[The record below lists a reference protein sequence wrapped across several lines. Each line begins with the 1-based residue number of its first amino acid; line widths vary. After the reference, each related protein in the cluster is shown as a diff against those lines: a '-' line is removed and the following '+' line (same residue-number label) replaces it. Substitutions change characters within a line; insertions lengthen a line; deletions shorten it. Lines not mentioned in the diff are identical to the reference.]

1 MVDYDRYAVGRTIRA
16 IRKEKGLSQEV
27 VSGFAVPAR
36 SHLAMIENG
45 QKKANFETLWKI
57 ALAFDMEPHE
67 LVRRIE
73 QEILKGKESEKNS
86 DFSEKRC

>member
-1 MVDYDRYAVGRTIRA
+1 MVDYNHLAVGKVIRA

-27 VSGFAVPAR
+27 VSGFAVLAR

-57 ALAFDMEPHE
+57 ANAFDMMPHE
-67 LVRRIE
+67 LVERIE
-73 QEILKGKESEKNS
+73 QEILKEK
-86 DFSEKRC
+86 K

>member
-1 MVDYDRYAVGRTIRA
+1 MVDYNHLAVGRVIRA

-27 VSGFAVPAR
+27 VSGFAVLAR

-57 ALAFDMEPHE
+57 ALAFDMMPHE
-67 LVRRIE
+67 LVERIE
-73 QEILKGKESEKNS
+73 QEIARKK
-86 DFSEKRC
+86 

>member
-1 MVDYDRYAVGRTIRA
+1 MVDYNHLAVGRVIRA

-27 VSGFAVPAR
+27 VSGFAVLAR

-57 ALAFDMEPHE
+57 ALAFDMMPHE
-67 LVRRIE
+67 LVERIE
-73 QEILKGKESEKNS
+73 QEIVREK
-86 DFSEKRC
+86 

>member
-1 MVDYDRYAVGRTIRA
+1 MVDYNHLAVGRVIRE

-27 VSGFAVPAR
+27 VSGFAVLAR

-57 ALAFDMEPHE
+57 ALAFDMMPHE
-67 LVRRIE
+67 LVERIE
-73 QEILKGKESEKNS
+73 QEIAREK
-86 DFSEKRC
+86 